1 MNYLA
6 ACEDNDCTTFEPL
19 SDRVWFKI
27 SEDGFS
33 HMESYKGEDGQDIRV
48 RRFGSDALALEHD
61 NSWTVKIPEGLRPGE
76 YLLRHEFG
84 EPIYFIFY
92 ELFWLIRASQWR
104 FTWPTRLAGSNCKQ
118 ACDSFHAPASHAEL
132 AVAIRAA
139 LSSESLEMADKCLQ
153 KTVSLRSSKHMCV
166 QPIRSRLAMVIS

>member
-6 ACEDNDCTTFEPL
+6 ACEDNDCATFEPL

-33 HMESYKGEDGQDIRV
+33 HMGSYKGEDGQDIRV
-48 RRFGSDALALEHD
+48 PRFGSDALALEHD
-61 NSWTVKIPEGLRPGE
+61 NSWTVNIPEGLRPGE

-92 ELFWLIRASQWR
+92 ELFWLIRAHSGASLGQRGWR
-104 FTWPTRLAGSNCKQ
+104 GR
-118 ACDSFHAPASHAEL
+118 
-132 AVAIRAA
+132 
-139 LSSESLEMADKCLQ
+139 
-153 KTVSLRSSKHMCV
+153 TVSSAVTAFM
-166 QPIRSRLAMVIS
+166 RLLLTLNSL